1 MTVLAWPNLKV
12 ATFRWRQLDRAI
24 VSASSFGSQ
33 SMVTSSPL
41 WEVEMSGVPEYWA
54 EAHQITAFLES
65 FRGYANQ
72 LEMHSLVQP
81 VPLGTMRGTMT
92 LKEAAAQS
100 AVSLVI
106 SGGIS
111 EAGKTLLTGDLLG
124 LGTGVTQQV
133 VRVMADA
140 TADGAGDIT
149 VSIGTPLRNAF
160 ALGASVTWN
169 KPKALF
175 RQKTLNDGIE
185 YQAVIGQPWALS
197 LVEDWRA

>member
-1 MTVLAWPNLKV
+1 ME
-12 ATFRWRQLDRAI
+12 RAI

-33 SMVTSSPL
+33 SMVTSGPL
-41 WEVEMSGVPEYWA
+41 WMVDISGVPEYWS
-54 EAHQITAFLES
+54 EAHRVKTFLES

-72 LEMHSLVQP
+72 VELWDLTHP
-81 VPLGTMRGTMT
+81 VPIGTMRGTMT
-92 LKEAAAQS
+92 LKTAAAQS

-111 EAGKTLLTGDLLG
+111 EAGKTLLAGDLLE

-140 TADGAGDIT
+140 AADGAGDIT

-185 YQAVIGQPWALS
+185 YQAVVGQPWALS
-197 LVEDWRA
+197 LIEDWRP